1 MFSIFFPEKNTKGN
15 GMEKILAEMK
25 KENSIAA
32 VIRLNLSTRFFLVFL
47 PFLVGDIAIP
57 TLLLYIINKLPPS
70 PETQLLKIL
79 IISIFGF
86 YFFVIIGLFLGCL
99 YYAVR
104 PINLFIQSI
113 KKILEGKAEK
123 LKEEDFIASF
133 IFVGFE
139 DENTDLAKLINK
151 LIDHLTEAKKKVDIV
166 GNNIIRGCDEV
177 REVSG
182 KVDDGAKQVRR
193 EVEKFSVSFESMK
206 RAIDEITERIS
217 KVAKELD
224 KLNQIAEGGVQK
236 VSHSLQ
242 VFHQLIAKI
251 ERFKD
256 ISSQIKDVME
266 QVKSSISVIED
277 ITDQVNLLA
286 LNAAIEAARAGDA
299 GRGFAVV
306 ADEVRKLANRTME
319 SAEEIKKSLADAERV
334 VNSAVDTMTSVL
346 AEAQNIINVADMIAK
361 EFEEIAKG
369 VKDIQHYSSSVA
381 SAAEEQDAV
390 FRELV
395 KSVEILSKEV
405 DDFARASDKL
415 LETAQKLHQV
425 VSELKKIL

>member
-1 MFSIFFPEKNTKGN
+1 
-15 GMEKILAEMK
+15 
-25 KENSIAA
+25 
-32 VIRLNLSTRFFLVFL
+32 
-47 PFLVGDIAIP
+47 
-57 TLLLYIINKLPPS
+57 
-70 PETQLLKIL
+70 
-79 IISIFGF
+79 
-86 YFFVIIGLFLGCL
+86 
-99 YYAVR
+99 
-104 PINLFIQSI
+104 
-113 KKILEGKAEK
+113 
-123 LKEEDFIASF
+123 
-133 IFVGFE
+133 
-139 DENTDLAKLINK
+139 
-151 LIDHLTEAKKKVDIV
+151 
-166 GNNIIRGCDEV
+166 
-177 REVSG
+177 
-182 KVDDGAKQVRR
+182 
-193 EVEKFSVSFESMK
+193 
-206 RAIDEITERIS
+206 
-217 KVAKELD
+217 
-224 KLNQIAEGGVQK
+224 
-236 VSHSLQ
+236 
-242 VFHQLIAKI
+242 
-251 ERFKD
+251 
-256 ISSQIKDVME
+256 ME

-415 LETAQKLHQV
+415 LETSQKLHQV